1 MTKKRDTISLC
12 KLTQVGHCKIHVK
25 WLGSIEKGEIKPKK
39 LTQLGRCNFCLW
51 TTAGYSNKLT
61 TGGEYYSELKL
72 KMVNKLY
79 ANISFCL
86 KLLKSLRYKHRIAS
100 SYNKFAITA
109 FSYFMPGVKVI
120 LSDSLLFKKKN
131 DIKRELPPTVVRRK
145 HQLLSSFVQ
154 LML

>member
-12 KLTQVGHCKIHVK
+12 KLTQVGHCKIYVK

-39 LTQLGRCNFCLW
+39 LTQLGRCNLCLW

-109 FSYFMPGVKVI
+109 FSYFMPGVKE
-120 LSDSLLFKKKN
+120 K
-131 DIKRELPPTVVRRK
+131 ET
-145 HQLLSSFVQ
+145 
-154 LML
+154 